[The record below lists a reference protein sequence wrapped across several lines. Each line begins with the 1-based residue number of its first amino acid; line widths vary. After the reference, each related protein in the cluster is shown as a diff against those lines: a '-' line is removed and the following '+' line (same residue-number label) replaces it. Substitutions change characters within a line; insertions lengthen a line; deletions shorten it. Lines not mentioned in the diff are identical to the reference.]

1 MKLKDLKKNKQ
12 YFYTQDTNEGTWSGV
27 VKLTSKKL
35 THQRKAGFD
44 GKNTIEGEPIH
55 EIKNTAGWYSGTTF
69 VLAPE
74 CFVLEIKGEFTK
86 EKYPEYYL

>member
-12 YFYTQDTNEGTWSGV
+12 YFYSQDTGEGTWSGV

-35 THQRKAGFD
+35 THQRVAGFD

-55 EIKNTAGWYSGTTF
+55 EIKNTAGWFSTTL
-69 VLAPE
+69 VLDPE
-74 CFVLEIKGEFTK
+74 CFVAEIKGGFTK
-86 EKYPEYYL
+86 ENYPEYWL